1 MTGKIRIW
9 IAAAAVT
16 VVLGLCAGCATDES
30 VASPA
35 TKNAAM
41 QTAPSFSD
49 VNRALK
55 LNDPDA
61 AVVKQAL
68 AEWQRSAASNPSNPG
83 VAARRDEMEFIATVT
98 PSLDD
103 TQLAS
108 LVSLLVARRESNRG
122 DMRARH
128 AGTRNGEAMKAMST
142 ELGLTEKQQDALKT
156 LHKDTRT
163 KAQAQF
169 DAFDKGA
176 ITEDQ
181 MHDALG
187 KIREDAHTQMATILS
202 ADQMKKLDAM
212 RDDRFENRMGRRVD
226 NADKRGDMRLA
237 WLTRTLVLTDAQ
249 ASQAQ
254 TALTKLSGAQEATFK
269 SVQSGSLTREQAQ
282 QQMRSARDAFSDNLK
297 SILTAPQESRM
308 EILKPLLPGQI
319 HHA

>member
-1 MTGKIRIW
+1 MTHEVRIW

-16 VVLGLCAGCATDES
+16 AVLAVGAGCATDES

-35 TKNAAM
+35 TKNASM

-49 VNRALK
+49 INRALK

-103 TQLAS
+103 AQLAS
-108 LVSLLVARRESNRG
+108 LVSLLVSRRQARRNEMRG
-122 DMRARH
+122 HQGVMRDGDH
-128 AGTRNGEAMKAMST
+128 MKAVAN
-142 ELGLTEKQQDALKT
+142 ELGLTHRQRDALLS
-156 LHKDTRT
+156 LHKDTRA

-169 DAFDKGA
+169 ESFDKGA
-176 ITEDQ
+176 INEDQ
-181 MHDALG
+181 LHDALG
-187 KIREDAHTQMATILS
+187 KIRQDAHAQMATILS
-202 ADQMKKLDAM
+202 ADQMKKLDAV
-212 RDDRFENRMGRRVD
+212 RDDRFADRMEHRVG
-226 NADKRGDMRLA
+226 NADKRSDMRLA

-254 TALTKLSGAQEATFK
+254 TALTKLSGAQEATLK
-269 SVQSGSLTREQAQ
+269 AVQSGSLTREQAQ
-282 QQMRSARDAFSDNLK
+282 QQMGVARDAFGDNLK
-297 SILTAPQESRM
+297 SILTTPQENRM
-308 EILKPLLPGQI
+308 EILKPLLPGQV